1 MGVSLGANNLLFW
14 AGTRGED
21 AAKLVSGIVAVCS
34 PLDLVGSSEVIRKGF
49 SQIYDLNFISTMKK
63 KAIEKAKRFPG
74 VVDIEKIKKIRWLW
88 QFDDLFT
95 APVFGYKDY
104 MDYWT
109 KCSSK
114 PHLGGIRLPALVVN
128 AKNDPIVGNE
138 VLPKIQEVSNFVTL
152 EYPAEGGHCGF
163 PRKPNEGSL
172 GFLPTRTFDFCFRG
186 R

>member
-1 MGVSLGANNLLFW
+1 
-14 AGTRGED
+14 
-21 AAKLVSGIVAVCS
+21 
-34 PLDLVGSSEVIRKGF
+34 
-49 SQIYDLNFISTMKK
+49 MKK
-63 KAIEKAKRFPG
+63 KALAKAKRFPG
-74 VVDIEKIKKIRWLW
+74 VLDVEKIKKIRWLW

-114 PHLGGIRLPALVVN
+114 PHLGGIRLPTLVLN
-128 AKNDPIVGNE
+128 AKNDPIEGYE
-138 VLPKIQEVSNFVTL
+138 VLPKIDEVSKFVTL